1 MSRPLDRVP
10 PAMPAAPAVGEEQR
24 RWERETRAP
33 FVKAHPERREPF
45 VTQALKWPIK
55 PLYTPADLDASGFDY
70 LRDLGFPGEYPFTR
84 ATQPNDAPRA
94 CDPRGNSFGPRA
106 TPRRSL
112 QVQSGRSAFRPA
124 GRHR

>member
-33 FVKAHPERREPF
+33 FLKAHPERREAF

-55 PLYTPADLDASGFDY
+55 PLYTPADLDASGFAY

-84 ATQPNDAPRA
+84 ATQPSRHEFVE
-94 CDPRGNSFGPRA
+94 RGEIGF
-106 TPRRSL
+106 RRSNERI
-112 QVQSGRSAFRPA
+112 GIGAFGGDGAAVFRQA
-124 GRHR
+124 H